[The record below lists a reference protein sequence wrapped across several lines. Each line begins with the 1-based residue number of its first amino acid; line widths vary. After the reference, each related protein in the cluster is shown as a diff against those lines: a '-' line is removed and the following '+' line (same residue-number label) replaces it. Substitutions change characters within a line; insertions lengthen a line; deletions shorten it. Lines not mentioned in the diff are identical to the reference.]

1 MNQSIILCS
10 ILLTIS
16 STMMN
21 AEERMPIHAK
31 PGQCFTKSFYPP
43 KVTKTT
49 RIKSTKKVLI
59 TDSSVKYEVIPA
71 KYTWEPKRVKVS
83 DGTEKIVTT
92 PAVYKTVYERVMV
105 EPSSKIWRRDN
116 FQASPKAFSS
126 CVESA
131 KSSLGIEV
139 DNIAVG
145 SCFYEHL
152 IPAKYENIT
161 SKILLAEASER
172 YVVTPATYKK
182 VTKKIVTDSTT
193 AKLIPSVAKYKKVK
207 AKVEVEPARTEWRKT
222 VCHNRGCEQSEVIC
236 LTEVPT
242 TYKNV
247 TKRIVLEPSVKKSIS
262 VEPKFKTF
270 YTQELLTPASQ
281 RKIQI
286 PRKYQTI
293 VQKKR
298 VSDEKHYWTDAFG
311 QNATT
316 RYRSECDKICLVET
330 PARYKSVAKQVVVT
344 PASSKKIK
352 TPPQYKIVKVKKIEK
367 KASFKKVVI
376 PAEYITVRTERE
388 RTRGFAKW
396 MPMICEE
403 MMTPKLIRKIQRALE
418 FQGFYQGAVDGQKSL
433 ELKKAVRVYQRA
445 NGLSMTNKISIET
458 MKSLNI
464 F

>member
-1 MNQSIILCS
+1 MNKRIILCS
-10 ILLTIS
+10 ILLTHL
-16 STMMN
+16 STMVN
-21 AEERMPIHAK
+21 AKEQMPIHAK

-71 KYTWEPKRVKVS
+71 KYTWESKRVKVS

-92 PAVYKTVYERVMV
+92 PAVYKTIYEHLMV
-105 EPSSKIWRRDN
+105 EPSSKSWRRGN
-116 FQASPKAFSS
+116 LKSSPKAFSS

-131 KSSLGIEV
+131 KSSGMKV
-139 DNIAVG
+139 DKVTVG
-145 SCFYEHL
+145 TCFYEHL
-152 IPAKYENIT
+152 IPAKYEDIT
-161 SKILLAEASER
+161 SKILLAESSER

-182 VTKKIVTDSTT
+182 VTKKIVTDSTN
-193 AKLIPSVAKYKKVK
+193 AHLVPSVAKYKNVK

-222 VCHNRGCEQSEVIC
+222 VCNDRGCNQSEVVC

-247 TKRIVLEPSVKKSIS
+247 TKRIVLEPAVKKRVA

-270 YTQELLTPASQ
+270 YTQEILTPATQ
-281 RKIQI
+281 KKIPI
-286 PRKYQTI
+286 PAKYQTI

-298 VSDEKHYWTDAFG
+298 VSDEKHYWTDASRKDVS
-311 QNATT
+311 T

-330 PARYKSVAKQVVVT
+330 PAKYKRVAKQVVVT
-344 PASSKKIK
+344 PASSKKIT
-352 TPPQYKIVKVKKIEK
+352 TPPQYKMVKVKKIER

-388 RTRGFAKW
+388 RTKGFAKW
-396 MPMICEE
+396 MPMVCEE
-403 MMTPKLIRKIQRALE
+403 MLTPKLIRKIQRALK
-418 FQGFYQGAVDGQKSL
+418 FQGFYNGVIDGQKSL
-433 ELKKAVRVYQRA
+433 ELKRATRAYQRA
-445 NGLSMTNKISIET
+445 KGLAVTNKISIET
-458 MKSLNI
+458 MKSLKI

>member
-10 ILLTIS
+10 ILLAIS
-16 STMMN
+16 STMIN
-21 AEERMPIHAK
+21 AEEQMPIHAK

-43 KVTKTT
+43 KVTKVTK
-49 RIKSTKKVLI
+49 IKSTKRVLI
-59 TDSSVKYEVIPA
+59 TDSSVKYEVIPT
-71 KYTWEPKRVKVS
+71 KYTWESKRVKVS

-92 PAVYKTVYERVMV
+92 PAVYKTVYEHLMV
-105 EPSSKIWRRDN
+105 EPSSKMWRRGN
-116 FQASPKAFSS
+116 SKTSPKAFSS

-131 KSSLGIEV
+131 KSSGM
-139 DNIAVG
+139 DIANVPVG
-145 SCFYEHL
+145 TCFYEHL

-172 YVVTPATYKK
+172 YVVTPATYKT

-222 VCHNRGCEQSEVIC
+222 VCGDRGCNQSEVVC

-242 TYKNV
+242 TYKNI
-247 TKRIVLEPSVKKSIS
+247 TKRIVLEPAVKKTIS

-270 YTQELLTPASQ
+270 YTREILTPATQ
-281 RKIQI
+281 KKI
-286 PRKYQTI
+286 PVPPKYQTI

-298 VSDEKHYWTDAFG
+298 VSDEKHYWTDASK
-311 QNATT
+311 QNAIT
-316 RYRSECDKICLVET
+316 RYHSECDKICLVET
-330 PARYKSVAKQVVVT
+330 PPKYKKVAKQVVVT
-344 PASSKKIK
+344 PASSKKIT
-352 TPPQYKIVKVKKIEK
+352 TPHVYKMVKVKKIEK

-388 RTRGFAKW
+388 RTKGFAKW
-396 MPMICEE
+396 MPMVCEE
-403 MMTPKLIRKIQRALE
+403 MLTPKLIRKIQRALK
-418 FQGFYQGAVDGQKSL
+418 FQGFYNGLVNGQKSL
-433 ELKKAVRVYQRA
+433 ELKSATRAYQRA
-445 NGLSMTNKISIET
+445 KGLAVTNKISIET